1 MLEDG
6 IRPCEAA
13 LTRLQLDAT
22 DTVDRLGRVS
32 DKVDG
37 LTEQCAW
44 TATALHEE
52 STDRGHLAT
61 QLTRVA
67 AEVADIEAA
76 GASYRASV
84 DTTIQAVEQ
93 NMEVCSSVCELFGTR
108 GGGSAPIQW
117 QRAKATRAL
126 GCLPLWVCRPPCG
139 RRLTRV
145 CRCVTDSGSCGGW
158 RSCPIDLAAALGVGR
173 LHWALLAGHGSQL
186 IARLQPAHSCRR
198 LCPVDR
204 GDPHR
209 DRD

>member
-108 GGGSAPIQW
+108 GGAARQSNGSVLKPP
-117 QRAKATRAL
+117 
-126 GCLPLWVCRPPCG
+126 GPWV
-139 RRLTRV
+139 V
-145 CRCVTDSGSCGGW
+145 CRCGF
-158 RSCPIDLAAALGVGR
+158 
-173 LHWALLAGHGSQL
+173 AGHRAGE
-186 IARLQPAHSCRR
+186 
-198 LCPVDR
+198 
-204 GDPHR
+204 G
-209 DRD
+209 